1 MKNNI
6 PTITEIS
13 TETAAKFAKTTTD
26 EKKAIAIGDK
36 NAHINDNPIIRN
48 GLLLQLYDLIEN
60 KFIIPYLKNK
70 FRTFSR
76 KSNNPTIQNP
86 PIFVIFSVLSLFF
99 IKLV

>member
-48 GLLLQLYDLIEN
+48 GLFTVWEYPICALI
-60 KFIIPYLKNK
+60 
-70 FRTFSR
+70 
-76 KSNNPTIQNP
+76 SNNTINDRKNF
-86 PIFVIFSVLSLFF
+86 PIAMI
-99 IKLV
+99 

>member
-48 GLLLQLYDLIEN
+48 GL
-60 KFIIPYLKNK
+60 F
-70 FRTFSR
+70 T
-76 KSNNPTIQNP
+76 
-86 PIFVIFSVLSLFF
+86 V
-99 IKLV
+99 